1 MTNLILPDGNV
12 SNYPPHYLAIEEYV
26 ARTYTDDD
34 YFFTWRVEP
43 SAIFGRNQL
52 IENEVN
58 QEYCDENNV
67 KIFRRKS
74 GGGCVYADL
83 KNIMCSYITKDID
96 VHRAYATYMG
106 ILTDM
111 LNKAGIHAE
120 LSGRNDVM
128 VDGKKV
134 AGTAFYRIPGRSIL
148 HNTLLFDTDLDVM
161 TKVITPNE
169 KKLSSKGVQSVRQ
182 HVCNINQFT
191 DMSIEEFEK
200 FAAEAIC
207 GGKERVLTEEDMR
220 GAKEIEDYMLSPEFK
235 FGKNPLYTI
244 RKWQRFEGVGDFKA
258 FIELKNDVI
267 KNINIMGDF
276 FVIGD
281 LDREFLDKLHN
292 VKFDRTSVAEALAGV
307 DIPSVITGFKL
318 EHLLDLLFKE

>member
-1 MTNLILPDGNV
+1 MTNLILPEICDF
-12 SNYPPHYLAIEEYV
+12 NYPPHYLAIEEYV
-26 ARTYTDDD
+26 ARTYDDDD
-34 YFFTWRVEP
+34 YFFTWRVNP

-58 QEYCDENNV
+58 QEYCDEHGV
-67 KIFRRKS
+67 RIFRRKS

-106 ILTDM
+106 ILTEM

-128 VDGKKV
+128 VGGKKV

-161 TKVITPNE
+161 TKVIIPNE

-182 HVCNINQFT
+182 HVCNIKDLT
-191 DMSIEEFEK
+191 DMTIEEFEK
-200 FAAEAIC
+200 FSVKAIC
-207 GGKERVLTEEDMR
+207 GDKKRVLTEEDLR
-220 GAKEIEDYMLSPEFK
+220 CAKEIEDRMLLPEFLY
-235 FGKNPLYTI
+235 GKNPCYSV
-244 RKWQRFEGVGDFKA
+244 RKAHRFEGVGDFKV
-258 FIELKNDVI
+258 FVELKNDVI
-267 KNINIMGDF
+267 KNINMMGDF

-281 LDREFLDKLHN
+281 LDKEFLDKLHN
-292 VKFDRTSVAEALAGV
+292 VKFERDAVAEAIKGV
-307 DIPSVITGFKL
+307 DTESVITGFKT
-318 EHLLDLLFKE
+318 EHMMSLLFD